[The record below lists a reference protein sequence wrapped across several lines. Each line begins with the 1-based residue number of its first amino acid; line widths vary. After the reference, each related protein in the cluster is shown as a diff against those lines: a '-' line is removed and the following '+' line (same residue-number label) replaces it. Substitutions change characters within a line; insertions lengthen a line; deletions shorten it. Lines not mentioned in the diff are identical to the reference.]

1 MREGKPSRTA
11 EYMALFRTL
20 EDARPPKTRLF
31 TDPFAR
37 AFLSPRLRSLV
48 TLSAVPG
55 FLDLI
60 CRIIDRRWPGAR
72 TSAVAR
78 TRFIDDRLG
87 TAIAEGIEQLVLLG
101 AGFDSRPYR
110 LASCTRLAIFEV
122 DHPTTQARKRQ
133 VVSNV
138 IGESASRIRFV
149 PTDFDRDSIETTLPA
164 AGYDQTRPTVFLWE
178 GVTNYLTHSA
188 VDHTLRW
195 CARAV
200 PPSQIAFTYV
210 DQAVLDDPAAFHGTA
225 RLFRTLAASGER
237 WTFGLDPSR
246 VAGYLRERGYRLDE
260 DLGAAEYRARY
271 FGPSSPAMRGY
282 EFYRV
287 ASAHVL
293 GPHDAAPPMLSL
305 IHI

>member
-11 EYMALFRTL
+11 EYMALFRAL
-20 EDARPPKTRLF
+20 EHARPPETRLF

-37 AFLSPRLRSLV
+37 AFLGRRLRSLV
-48 TLSAVPG
+48 TLSALPG
-55 FLDLI
+55 FVDLI
-60 CRIIDRRWPGAR
+60 SGVIDRRWPGAR

-78 TRFIDDRLG
+78 TRLIDDRVG
-87 TAIAEGIEQLVLLG
+87 AAIAEGVQQFVLLG

-110 LASCTRLAIFEV
+110 LAGCAGLAVFEV
-122 DHPTTQARKRQ
+122 DHPSTQARKRQ
-133 VVSNV
+133 VVSDV
-138 IGESASRIRFV
+138 IGKPVSRIRFV
-149 PTDFDRDSIETTLPA
+149 ATDFDRESIETTLPA
-164 AGYDQTRPTVFLWE
+164 AGYDRTRPTLFLWE
-178 GVTNYLTHSA
+178 GVTNYLTDGA

-200 PPSQIAFTYV
+200 PPSQIVFTYV

-225 RLFRTLAASGER
+225 RLFATLEASGER

-246 VAGYLRERGYRLDE
+246 VAGYLGERGFRLDE
-260 DLGAAEYRARY
+260 DLGAAKYRARY
-271 FGPSSPAMRGY
+271 FGSSSPAMRGY

-293 GPHDAAPPMLSL
+293 GPRDAAPPMWRG
-305 IHI
+305 